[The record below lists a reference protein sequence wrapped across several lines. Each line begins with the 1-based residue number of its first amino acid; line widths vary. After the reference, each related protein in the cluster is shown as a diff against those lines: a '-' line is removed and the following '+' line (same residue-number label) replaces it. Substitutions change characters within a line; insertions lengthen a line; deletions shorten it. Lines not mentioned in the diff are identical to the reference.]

1 MDEDRPMLDGRD
13 LLEFELQDLIR
24 KVWNEACKYGDA
36 LYYAGVDKEVFLR
49 GYDCDIHELL
59 ISYLDGPTSDAGAQ
73 DEASE
78 EGETGDT
85 VRSEGNIDKF
95 IEGFVEGIQDKSAE
109 LEAKGTV
116 KKVVGQLDQARWYE
130 GEIPEGWKKS
140 PNAIA
145 SDFFRQYSRQYRCLQ
160 NPR

>member
-1 MDEDRPMLDGRD
+1 MDGDRPVVDGRD
-13 LLEFELQDLIR
+13 IFESKLQELVR
-24 KVWNEACKYGDA
+24 KVWHDACKYGDV

-59 ISYLDGPTSDAGAQ
+59 ISYLDGPTSDAGTQ
-73 DEASE
+73 DEVSE
-78 EGETGDT
+78 EGTMGDG
-85 VRSEGNIDKF
+85 VRQEEY
-95 IEGFVEGIQDKSAE
+95 IEC
-109 LEAKGTV
+109 
-116 KKVVGQLDQARWYE
+116 WYE

-145 SDFFRQYSRQYRCLQ
+145 SDFFRQYSGQYRRLQ